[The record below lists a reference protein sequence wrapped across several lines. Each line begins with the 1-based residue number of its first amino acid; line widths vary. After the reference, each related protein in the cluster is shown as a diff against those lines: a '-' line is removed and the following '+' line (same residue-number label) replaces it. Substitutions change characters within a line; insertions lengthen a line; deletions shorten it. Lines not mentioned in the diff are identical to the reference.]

1 MSDTEDKTND
11 APARAGGIGPGE
23 RLQAARIKNGLSLE
37 DVANRMHLSS
47 SILEALEDN
56 NFDEITA
63 PIFVKGYLRAYARI
77 VSLSEDEMIEQYID
91 FYSEEDPPISS
102 TSNMAP
108 ELSPADTRIKWT
120 TYLVILLL
128 AVLLAAWWWNKQQ
141 NQDAPVSLDVQSSSI
156 DDSAATDP
164 VVDSGIQAG
173 SETQVP
179 AETTGEV
186 SGPDAAI
193 ATDEAVVVGVD
204 SSAEADPVVTDTAS
218 AELVETEQVETEQVE
233 TQQVETEQVE
243 TGQVETEQVE
253 TGQVAMPEAAEPA
266 EPAVDEGT
274 TSLESDTA
282 AVVEVE
288 PVAGTREQ
296 PEQSAPAGSDKLQI
310 IVHADTWADVKDS
323 NNYQLV
329 YDLLRADSSLELS
342 GQAPFTVFLGNGHGV
357 EIMLNGE
364 EVGFAARIRDD
375 NTARLNVGG

>member
-1 MSDTEDKTND
+1 
-11 APARAGGIGPGE
+11 
-23 RLQAARIKNGLSLE
+23 
-37 DVANRMHLSS
+37 
-47 SILEALEDN
+47 
-56 NFDEITA
+56 
-63 PIFVKGYLRAYARI
+63 
-77 VSLSEDEMIEQYID
+77 LSEDEMIEQYVD

-102 TSNMAP
+102 TSSMAP
-108 ELSPADTRIKWT
+108 ELSSADTRIKWT
-120 TYLVILLL
+120 TYFVILVL

-173 SETQVP
+173 SETQVA
-179 AETTGEV
+179 AETTSEI
-186 SGPDAAI
+186 SEPDAAI
-193 ATDEAVVVGVD
+193 ATGEAVVVGVD
-204 SSAEADPVVTDTAS
+204 NSAEADPVVTDTAS
-218 AELVETEQVETEQVE
+218 AELVEAG
-233 TQQVETEQVE
+233 QVE
-243 TGQVETEQVE
+243 TGQVETGQVETGQVE
-253 TGQVAMPEAAEPA
+253 TGQVAMPEAVESAELA
-266 EPAVDEGT
+266 ADEGT
-274 TSLESDTA
+274 SSLESDTS

-288 PVAGTREQ
+288 PVAGTRKQ
-296 PEQSAPAGSDKLQI
+296 PGQSAPTGTDTLQI
-310 IVHADTWADVKDS
+310 IIHADTWADVKDS

>member
-1 MSDTEDKTND
+1 MSDTEDKMND
-11 APARAGGIGPGE
+11 APARTGGTGPGE

-37 DVANRMHLSS
+37 DVANRMHLSPS
-47 SILEALEDN
+47 VLEALEDN

-77 VSLSEDEMIEQYID
+77 VSLGEDEMIEQYVD

-102 TSNMAP
+102 TSNMVP
-108 ELSPADTRIKWT
+108 ELSPADSRIKWT
-120 TYLVILLL
+120 TYFVILLL

-164 VVDSGIQAG
+164 VVDSDIQAG
-173 SETQVP
+173 SETQAP
-179 AETTGEV
+179 AETTSEV
-186 SGPDAAI
+186 SEADAAI
-193 ATDEAVVVGVD
+193 ATGEAVAVGGD
-204 SSAEADPVVTDTAS
+204 NSAEANPVIADTAS
-218 AELVETEQVETEQVE
+218 AELVETEQVATE
-233 TQQVETEQVE
+233 QVETEQVE
-243 TGQVETEQVE
+243 TE
-253 TGQVAMPEAAEPA
+253 QVAMSEAVVSAEPA
-266 EPAVDEGT
+266 TDEGT
-274 TSLESDTA
+274 TSSESDTS

-288 PVAGTREQ
+288 QVAGTREQ
-296 PEQSAPAGSDKLQI
+296 PEQSAPTGTDKLQI
-310 IVHADTWADVKDS
+310 IIHADTWADVKDS

>member
-1 MSDTEDKTND
+1 MTDTEDKMND
-11 APARAGGIGPGE
+11 APARTGGIGPGE

-37 DVANRMHLSS
+37 DVASRMHLSP

-77 VSLSEDEMIEQYID
+77 VSLSEDEMIEQYVD

-120 TYLVILLL
+120 TYVVILLL

-141 NQDAPVSLDVQSSSI
+141 NQDAPVSLDGQSSSI

-164 VVDSGIQAG
+164 VVDSGIEAV

-179 AETTGEV
+179 ADTGSEV
-186 SGPDAAI
+186 SEADSAI
-193 ATDEAVVVGVD
+193 ATDEAVVVGVVD
-204 SSAEADPVVTDTAS
+204 SSEADPVVTDTEP
-218 AELVETEQVETEQVE
+218 AELIETEQLETEQVETEQVE
-233 TQQVETEQVE
+233 TE
-243 TGQVETEQVE
+243 
-253 TGQVAMPEAAEPA
+253 QVAMPEAVESAEPA
-266 EPAVDEGT
+266 ADEDT
-274 TSLESDTA
+274 ASLESDTS
-282 AVVEVE
+282 AVVEAE

-296 PEQSAPAGSDKLQI
+296 PEQSAPSGTDKLQI
-310 IVHADTWADVKDS
+310 IIHADTWADVKDS
-323 NNYQLV
+323 NSYQLV

-364 EVGFAARIRDD
+364 EVGFATRIRDD